1 MPRGSTG
8 PHTDTK
14 LRVTIV
20 TWLRPSVTLCAR
32 GHLKLKCLVDL
43 VRAVVNKR
51 NILDAFTCVAR
62 CSLLVI
68 QLMPL
73 KFIPSSAGA
82 G

>member
-1 MPRGSTG
+1 MPKGSTG

-20 TWLRPSVTLCAR
+20 NWLRPSVTLRAR
-32 GHLKLKCLVDL
+32 GHLKLKYLVDL
-43 VRAVVNKR
+43 VRAVVNER
-51 NILDAFTCVAR
+51 DVIDAFTCVAG